1 MKRMAARL
9 AVLGFGLSLA
19 VTASATPVQ
28 ADEGWVITSFASSID
43 VHSDSSLS
51 IVEDVHVDFGSLQ
64 KHGIFRY
71 IPVRYS
77 YDSRNDRYY
86 DLTVVSVTDGARHLP
101 YTTYLGGA
109 DQVIKIGDPN
119 VLVSGANR
127 YVITYTVAGAM
138 NAFADHDE
146 LFWNV
151 DGGQWPVAKQRVTAT
166 MTLPPQAFQKAA
178 CYQGPTGSR
187 ESCNVTTNKNSVT
200 FSSTRTLASGEQMSA
215 ATALNKG
222 VVNVPPPLLEPRAR
236 SFPADA
242 FDIEP

>member
-1 MKRMAARL
+1 MKIRAGKLLFGAI
-9 AVLGFGLSLA
+9 AVLWASML
-19 VTASATPVQ
+19 SATPAA

-101 YTTYLGGA
+101 YATYLGGA

-127 YVITYTVAGAM
+127 YVITYAVAGAM

-151 DGGQWPVAKQRVTAT
+151 DGGQWPVPKQTVSAT
-166 MTLPPQAFQKAA
+166 MTLPPQSFQKAA
-178 CYQGPTGSR
+178 CYEGPGGSR
-187 ESCNVTTNKNSVT
+187 EACNITTK
-200 FSSTRTLASGEQMSA
+200 A
-215 ATALNKG
+215 
-222 VVNVPPPLLEPRAR
+222 
-236 SFPADA
+236 
-242 FDIEP
+242 